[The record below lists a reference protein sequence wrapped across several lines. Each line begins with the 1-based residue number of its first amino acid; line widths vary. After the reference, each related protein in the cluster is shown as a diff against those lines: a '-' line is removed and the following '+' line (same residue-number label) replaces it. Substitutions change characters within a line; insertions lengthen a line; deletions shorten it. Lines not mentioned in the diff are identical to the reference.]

1 MLIFTLGQAHTSER
15 ICTIGAGQVPY
26 FRTQDFSDLMLED
39 KMLIKQMAK
48 VSADAR
54 TKFITGS
61 GTAVMGASVTNVF
74 NKHGKGLVVNCGSL
88 PCCVRLNQP
97 QRFYS
102 RGAWRRLLS
111 CPNSS
116 ADWRFHKK
124 VCMPGFATVAW
135 RHKSLDVG
143 G

>member
-97 QRFYS
+97 QRFCS
-102 RGAWRRLLS
+102 KGAWRRLLS
-111 CPNSS
+111 CRNSS
-116 ADWRFHKK
+116 AD
-124 VCMPGFATVAW
+124 
-135 RHKSLDVG
+135 
-143 G
+143 